1 MIKTEFNLQGRK
13 RISYRALELFDKLPL
28 SYRFAAAL
36 LLPVIAIIW
45 MSGSNIIELRQ
56 SVNRL
61 DALNDNIT
69 LVTAAGQ
76 LVGTLQ
82 RERGLSVLIT
92 DTGTERLRSRL
103 LQSRERTNQQLINL
117 KQKLGSVDITSET
130 KALHQGLKLATDA
143 LGQLPVM
150 RERVDNERAT
160 PDEILQFYTAIIRQT
175 NSQLNELAR
184 DLSIVSLSRE
194 VNAYFILN
202 RLRELLGQE
211 RVIVGKGLL
220 NGKMSHEDIRQL
232 AYNAGRQRSLLIGFE
247 SQTTVEPGGE
257 LSALTTEFRQ
267 KLLATRTPN
276 ELLQGMDADV
286 WIAQQTQLI
295 ATVQDVEQRLITS
308 IKETATSSYE
318 SSLNELWRYVIISPL
333 VLLTA
338 LFLSWLILRY
348 VRRQIMLAD
357 SVFQYTQDRITITDA
372 DGRILDVNPAF
383 TRITGYK
390 KREVLGK
397 NPRFLKSGRQG
408 KSFYRSMFQQLIKDG
423 FWQGELWNRRKNG
436 EFYAELASMSAIKNK
451 RGEVQNFVGISSDVT
466 ERAFA
471 HKEELEFRTYHD
483 ALTGLPNILLVRDR
497 LEHALSIAGRKGDM
511 VVVASIDV
519 DNFKN
524 INAQFG
530 HAVGDKVIEQL
541 ARRLNATI
549 RDGDTVGR
557 LSGDEFLLVIEGGES
572 ELQVNEVL
580 ERIKS
585 ELSETITVGSYTMDI
600 TVSMGVTA
608 YPQDNNDADTLIR
621 HSSQSL
627 HQSKRNG
634 RDRITWFDTH
644 REQEQAKLTELI
656 KRMELAISHDELE
669 LFYQPK
675 VNMETCEVTGVEALL
690 RWRDPERGLVPPGDF
705 LPFIEKHPFS
715 ITIGNWVLNEA
726 LKQVSEWRSQG
737 VELPVSVNINAL
749 QLLDNQFL
757 DSLSTHLSHYTNI
770 SPKYLEIEV
779 LESAAIGEIH
789 KAADVLAKCKKMG
802 IPVSLDDFGTG
813 YAALDYLKRLPA
825 QTLKI
830 DQSFVRE
837 MLTDEGDLAIVKG
850 IIGLAKAF
858 RFEVIAEGVET
869 ESQGKKLLELGC
881 RYAQGYGIGRSMPAG
896 EVLPWLSVWKFPEGW
911 SGYESL

>member
-1 MIKTEFNLQGRK
+1 MYNAYRDEQRRT

-103 LQSRERTNQQLINL
+103 VQSRERTNQQLINL

-150 RERVDNERAT
+150 RERVDNKQAT

-211 RVIVGKGLL
+211 RVIVGKALL

-247 SQTTVEPGGE
+247 SQTSVEPDGE
-257 LSALTTEFRQ
+257 LSVLTTEFRQ

-276 ELLQGMDADV
+276 ELLQDMDADV

-318 SSLNELWRYVIISPL
+318 SSLSELWRYVIISPL

-397 NPRFLKSGRQG
+397 NPRFLKSGSQG

-585 ELSETITVGSYTMDI
+585 ELSETITVGSYIMDI

-627 HQSKRNG
+627 HQAKRNG
-634 RDRITWFDTH
+634 RDRITWFDTQ
-644 REQEQAKLTELI
+644 REQAQTQLTQLI
-656 KRMELAISHDELE
+656 KRMELAMSNNELE

-675 VNMETCEVTGVEALL
+675 VNMKTCEVIGVEALL

-705 LPFIEKHPFS
+705 LPLIEEHPFS
-715 ITIGNWVLNEA
+715 IDVGNWVLDAA
-726 LKQVSEWRSQG
+726 LKQVNEWRSQG
-737 VELPVSVNINAL
+737 IELPVSVNINAL
-749 QLLDNQFL
+749 QLLDDEFL
-757 DSLSTHLSHYTNI
+757 DSVNTHLRHYPNV
-770 SPKYLEIEV
+770 SPQFLEIEV
-779 LESAAIGEIH
+779 LESAAIGKINV
-789 KAADVLAKCKKMG
+789 AAEVLAKCKKMG
-802 IPVSLDDFGTG
+802 IAVSLDDFGTG
-813 YAALDYLKRLPA
+813 FAALDYLKRLPA

-830 DQSFVRE
+830 DQSFVRD
-837 MLTDEGDLAIVKG
+837 MMTDDGDLAIVKG
-850 IIGLAKAF
+850 IIGLADAF
-858 RFEVIAEGVET
+858 NFNIIAEGVET
-869 ESQGKKLLELGC
+869 EQQGKTLVELGC
-881 RYAQGYGIGRSMPAG
+881 VLGQGYGIAKPMPAN
-896 EVLPWLSVWKFPEGW
+896 EVLPWLKNWKCPEGW
-911 SGYESL
+911 GGYEGL

>member
-1 MIKTEFNLQGRK
+1 MYNAYRDEQRRT

-103 LQSRERTNQQLINL
+103 VQSRERTNQQLINL

-150 RERVDNERAT
+150 RERVDNEQAT

-286 WIAQQTQLI
+286 WIAKQTQLI

-497 LEHALSIAGRKGDM
+497 LEHALSLAGRKGDM
-511 VVVASIDV
+511 VVVVSIDV
-519 DNFKN
+519 DSFKN

-627 HQSKRNG
+627 HQAKRNG

-656 KRMELAISHDELE
+656 KRMELAINNDELE

-675 VNMETCEVTGVEALL
+675 VNMETCEVIGVEALL

-705 LPFIEKHPFS
+705 LPFIEEHPFS

-757 DSLSTHLSHYTNI
+757 DSVSTHLSHYTNV

-830 DQSFVRE
+830 DQSFVRD

-869 ESQGKKLLELGC
+869 ESQGKNLLELGC
-881 RYAQGYGIGRSMPAG
+881 RYAQGYGIGRPMPAG

-911 SGYESL
+911 SGYESS

>member
-1 MIKTEFNLQGRK
+1 MYNAYRDEQRRTG
-13 RISYRALELFDKLPL
+13 ISYRALELFDKLPL

-103 LQSRERTNQQLINL
+103 MQSRERTNQQLINL

-150 RERVDNERAT
+150 RERVDNEQAI
-160 PDEILQFYTAIIRQT
+160 PDEILQFYTTIIRQA
-175 NSQLNELAR
+175 NSQLNELAS
-184 DLSIVSLSRE
+184 DLSIASLSRE

-211 RVIVGKGLL
+211 RVIVGKALL
-220 NGKMSHEDIRQL
+220 NGKMSQEDIRQL

-308 IKETATSSYE
+308 IKETATSYYE

-675 VNMETCEVTGVEALL
+675 VNMETCEVIGVEALL

-705 LPFIEKHPFS
+705 LPFIEEHPFS

-757 DSLSTHLSHYTNI
+757 DSVSTHLGHYTNV

-830 DQSFVRE
+830 DQSFVRD

-850 IIGLAKAF
+850 IIGLADAF
-858 RFEVIAEGVET
+858 DFNIIAEGVET
-869 ESQGKKLLELGC
+869 EPQGKTLVELGC
-881 RYAQGYGIGRSMPAG
+881 VLGQGYGIAKPMPAND
-896 EVLPWLSVWKFPEGW
+896 VLPWLKNWKYPDGW
-911 SGYESL
+911 GGYESL

>member
-1 MIKTEFNLQGRK
+1 LRGRK

-36 LLPVIAIIW
+36 LLPIIAVIW
-45 MSGSNIIELRQ
+45 MSGSNILELRQ

-82 RERGLSVLIT
+82 RERGLSVLIA
-92 DTGTERLRSRL
+92 DAGAERFRARL
-103 LQSRERTNQQLINL
+103 AQSRERTNEQLEHLKQQLS
-117 KQKLGSVDITSET
+117 SVDITPET
-130 KALHQGLKLATDA
+130 QSLSQSLRVTTDA
-143 LGQLPVM
+143 LSQLPVM
-150 RERVDNERAT
+150 RERVDNKVAT
-160 PDEILQFYTAIIRQT
+160 ADEAIQFYTSVIQQT
-175 NSQLNELAR
+175 NSQLSELAS
-184 DLSIVSLSRE
+184 DLPIVSLSRE

-211 RVIVGKGLL
+211 RAIVGKALVTGEISQ
-220 NGKMSHEDIRQL
+220 NDIRQL

-247 SQTTVEPGGE
+247 SQTALKSADE
-257 LSALTTEFRQ
+257 LSELTTEFRQ
-267 KLLATRTPN
+267 RLLATRTPG
-276 ELLQGMDADV
+276 ELLQAMDAET
-286 WIAQQTQLI
+286 WISQQTQLI
-295 ATVQDVEQRLITS
+295 TTVQAVEQRLITS
-308 IKETATSSYE
+308 IKEAASDSYVSST
-318 SSLNELWRYVIISPL
+318 NELWRYAIISPI
-333 VLLTA
+333 VLLSG

-357 SVFQYTQDRITITDA
+357 SVFQHTQDRITITDA

-408 KSFYRSMFQQLIKDG
+408 KSFYRAMFQQLIKDG

-466 ERAFA
+466 ERSFA
-471 HKEELEFRTYHD
+471 HKRELEYRTYHD

-497 LEHALSIAGRKGDM
+497 LEHALSIASRKNEI

-530 HAVGDKVIEQL
+530 HTVGDKVIEKL
-541 ARRLNATI
+541 AKRLSATL

-557 LSGDEFLLVIEGGES
+557 LSGDEFLLVIEGGET
-572 ELQVNEVL
+572 ELKVNEVL

-585 ELSETITVGSYTMDI
+585 DLSETVTVGSYTMDI
-600 TVSMGVTA
+600 TVSIGVTA
-608 YPQDNNDADTLIR
+608 YPQDDNDADTLIR

-627 HQSKRNG
+627 HQAKRNG
-634 RDRITWFDTH
+634 RDRITWFDTQ
-644 REQEQAKLTELI
+644 REQEQTQLTQLI
-656 KRMELAISHDELE
+656 KRMELAMSNNELE

-675 VNMETCEVTGVEALL
+675 VNMKTCEVIGVEALL

-705 LPFIEKHPFS
+705 LPIIEEHPFS
-715 ITIGNWVLNEA
+715 IDVGNWVLDAA
-726 LKQVSEWRSQG
+726 LKQVSEWRKQG
-737 VELPVSVNINAL
+737 IELPVSVNINAL
-749 QLLDNQFL
+749 QLLDDEFL
-757 DSLSTHLSHYTNI
+757 DSVNTHLRHYPNV
-770 SPKYLEIEV
+770 SPRFLEIEV
-779 LESAAIGEIH
+779 LESAAIG
-789 KAADVLAKCKKMG
+789 KVNVAAEVLAKCKKMG
-802 IPVSLDDFGTG
+802 IAVSLDDFGTG
-813 YAALDYLKRLPA
+813 FAALDYLKRLPA

-830 DQSFVRE
+830 DQSFVRD
-837 MLTDEGDLAIVKG
+837 MMTDEGDLAIVKG
-850 IIGLAKAF
+850 IIGLADAF
-858 RFEVIAEGVET
+858 NFSIIAEGVET
-869 ESQGKKLLELGC
+869 EPQGKQLVELGC
-881 RYAQGYGIGRSMPAG
+881 VLGQGYGIAKPMPAN
-896 EVLPWLSVWKFPEGW
+896 EVLPWLKNWKCPEGW
-911 SGYESL
+911 GGYEGL

>member
-1 MIKTEFNLQGRK
+1 
-13 RISYRALELFDKLPL
+13 
-28 SYRFAAAL
+28 
-36 LLPVIAIIW
+36 

-103 LQSRERTNQQLINL
+103 VQSRERTNQQLINL

-150 RERVDNERAT
+150 RERVDNKQAT

-211 RVIVGKGLL
+211 RVIVGKALL

-247 SQTTVEPGGE
+247 SQTSVEPDGE
-257 LSALTTEFRQ
+257 LSVLTTEFRQ

-276 ELLQGMDADV
+276 ELLQDMDADV

-318 SSLNELWRYVIISPL
+318 SSLSELWRYVIISPL

-397 NPRFLKSGRQG
+397 NPRFLKSGSQG

-585 ELSETITVGSYTMDI
+585 ELSETITVGSYIMDI

-627 HQSKRNG
+627 HQAKRNG
-634 RDRITWFDTH
+634 RDRITWFDTQ
-644 REQEQAKLTELI
+644 REQAQTQLTQLI
-656 KRMELAISHDELE
+656 KRMELAMSNNELE

-675 VNMETCEVTGVEALL
+675 VNMKTCEVIGVEALL

-705 LPFIEKHPFS
+705 LPLIEEHPFS
-715 ITIGNWVLNEA
+715 IDVGNWVLDAA
-726 LKQVSEWRSQG
+726 LKQVNEWRSQG
-737 VELPVSVNINAL
+737 IELPVSVNINAL
-749 QLLDNQFL
+749 QLLDDEFL
-757 DSLSTHLSHYTNI
+757 DSVNTHLRHYPNV
-770 SPKYLEIEV
+770 SPQFLEIEV
-779 LESAAIGEIH
+779 LESAAIGKINV
-789 KAADVLAKCKKMG
+789 AAEVLAKCKKMG
-802 IPVSLDDFGTG
+802 IAVSLDDFGTG
-813 YAALDYLKRLPA
+813 FAALDYLKRLPA

-830 DQSFVRE
+830 DQSFVRD
-837 MLTDEGDLAIVKG
+837 MMTDDGDLAIVKG
-850 IIGLAKAF
+850 IIGLADAF
-858 RFEVIAEGVET
+858 NFNIIAEGVET
-869 ESQGKKLLELGC
+869 EQQGKTLVELGC
-881 RYAQGYGIGRSMPAG
+881 VLGQGYGIAKPMPAN
-896 EVLPWLSVWKFPEGW
+896 EVLPWLKNWKCPEGW
-911 SGYESL
+911 GGYEGL

>member
-1 MIKTEFNLQGRK
+1 
-13 RISYRALELFDKLPL
+13 
-28 SYRFAAAL
+28 
-36 LLPVIAIIW
+36 

-103 LQSRERTNQQLINL
+103 VQSRERTNQQLINL

-150 RERVDNERAT
+150 RERVDNEQAT

-286 WIAQQTQLI
+286 WIAKQTQLI

-497 LEHALSIAGRKGDM
+497 LEHALSLAGRKGDM
-511 VVVASIDV
+511 VVVVSIDV
-519 DNFKN
+519 DSFKN

-627 HQSKRNG
+627 HQAKRNG

-656 KRMELAISHDELE
+656 KRMELAINNDELE

-675 VNMETCEVTGVEALL
+675 VNMETCEVIGVEALL

-705 LPFIEKHPFS
+705 LPFIEEHPFS

-757 DSLSTHLSHYTNI
+757 DSVSTHLSHYTNV

-830 DQSFVRE
+830 DQSFVRD

-869 ESQGKKLLELGC
+869 ESQGKNLLELGC
-881 RYAQGYGIGRSMPAG
+881 RYAQGYGIGRPMPAG

-911 SGYESL
+911 SGYESS